1 MAGGPIAVL
10 IIEDEPAISRLL
22 RVSLAESG
30 YQVIE
35 AGSGQEGMR
44 RLRLDRPNIIVL
56 DLGLP
61 DVNGLDVIREIRQH
75 SPVPIVVLSSR
86 ADERGKVAALDLG
99 ADDYVTKP
107 FGIDELTARLRAAL
121 RHRLH
126 QQGEPATFITGDL
139 VVDRVR
145 RLVQVRGTEVKL
157 SPREYDILQLLVQH
171 AGKVLTHQFILREV
185 WKVPTD
191 VQYLRIYIKQLRH
204 KVEPDPQQP
213 RYILTETGI
222 GYRLRAPDQYD
233 RSHSPSCC
241 DVQ

>member
-10 IIEDEPAISRLL
+10 IIEDEPAIRRFL

-30 YQVIE
+30 YRVIE
-35 AGSGQEGMR
+35 AGSGQEAMR
-44 RLRLDRPNIIVL
+44 RLRLDKPDIIIL

-61 DVNGLDVIREIRQH
+61 DVDGLDIIREVRQT

-86 ADERGKVAALDLG
+86 ADERGKVEALDLG

-107 FGIDELTARLRAAL
+107 FGIDELMARLRTSL

-126 QQGEPATFITGDL
+126 EQGAPASFVTGDL
-139 VVDRVR
+139 MVDRVR
-145 RLVQVRGTEVKL
+145 RLVQVKGTEVKL

-213 RYILTETGI
+213 RFILTETGV
-222 GYRLRAPDQYD
+222 GYRLRAPD
-233 RSHSPSCC
+233 
-241 DVQ
+241 